1 MYQRYILVLI
11 CKWFLIC
18 FLGTNI
24 SSTMPSSSLHPVLQF
39 RGLNFEEELDEYQE
53 TSTNRGNMFNSKSMY
68 NESPIVDNLILQRSR
83 NNSNDR
89 YNTKS
94 SKVIN
99 EDEVI
104 IRSQFL
110 SDWVDVPSYL
120 RYNYLSFPVSALIHS
135 IKSLSFDYSN
145 FRIKGKKK
153 CLPTFWI
160 LV

>member
-1 MYQRYILVLI
+1 
-11 CKWFLIC
+11 
-18 FLGTNI
+18 
-24 SSTMPSSSLHPVLQF
+24 MPSSSLHPVLQF

-110 SDWVDVPSYL
+110 SD
-120 RYNYLSFPVSALIHS
+120 
-135 IKSLSFDYSN
+135 
-145 FRIKGKKK
+145 
-153 CLPTFWI
+153 
-160 LV
+160 